1 MGTYVDLSKL
11 NQNQKIA
18 GGAGA
23 LLVINLF
30 LPWYSVSFGGFGIS
44 INAFRAEFW
53 AWGGSFLAIAGAVLI
68 VLKALEIQNIEVG
81 KTSADALGLYLGIAG
96 FALILLRL
104 LTQTSGASIG
114 LFLGILASA
123 AVAYGAFANAKDAGI
138 ALPGVPGVGGNSE

>member
-1 MGTYVDLSKL
+1 MGAHVDLSKL

-30 LPWYSVSFGGFGIS
+30 LPWYSVSFGGFGFS

-53 AWGGSFLAIAGAVLI
+53 AWGGSVLAIAAAVLI
-68 VLKALEIQNIEVG
+68 VLKALEIQDISAG
-81 KTSADALGLYLGIAG
+81 DISADALGLYLGIAG
-96 FALILLRL
+96 FVLVVIRL
-104 LTQTSGASIG
+104 LTQSSGASIG
-114 LFLGILASA
+114 LFLGLLASG

-138 ALPGVPGVGGNSE
+138 KLPDIPGVGGDK